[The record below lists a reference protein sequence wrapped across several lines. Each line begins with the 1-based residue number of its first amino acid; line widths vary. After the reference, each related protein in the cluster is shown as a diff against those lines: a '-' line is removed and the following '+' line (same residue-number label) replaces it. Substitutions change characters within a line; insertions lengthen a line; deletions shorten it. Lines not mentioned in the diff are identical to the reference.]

1 MAVRIGSLPS
11 EQALGGRSWRGARGR
26 ARVKHRKFGRAG
38 QAAVQRAPCHPASSD
53 GMRFQSDRN
62 RFQRLR
68 DRATELGL
76 FGQRKQFAL
85 G

>member
-38 QAAVQRAPCHPASSD
+38 QAAVRHAFVLRAWTQFHPSLA
-53 GMRFQSDRN
+53 
-62 RFQRLR
+62 
-68 DRATELGL
+68 
-76 FGQRKQFAL
+76 RKL
-85 G
+85 SLHYN

>member
-26 ARVKHRKFGRAG
+26 ARVKHGKFGRAG
-38 QAAVQRAPCHPASSD
+38 QAAMQRGPDHSASSD
-53 GMRFQSDRN
+53 GMRFQLDRH

-68 DRATELGL
+68 DRAMNLGL
-76 FGQRKQFAL
+76 LCQRKQF
-85 G
+85 GFG